1 MKKFDEI
8 VNLQDTCVAYG
19 SFDGMH
25 KGHLKVVKEV
35 VAQADK
41 KNLIPVILSCPA
53 DKQVLTTERE
63 KEYFLK
69 DTGVDVLM
77 SCKAGTDMLKTAI
90 ETLSAKVLVIGENH
104 KDIETVKATAEK
116 AGVEVVVCESES
128 CDGEIITTEAV
139 KKAFDACDF
148 EKVTKLCGHAYVMIG
163 EVMHGKALG
172 RTVGMPTA
180 NLGAPDCKLKP
191 PSGVY
196 ATSVAV
202 DDEVFKAMTNI
213 GKRPS
218 VDDFDYVTI
227 EAFILDFSRDIYG
240 KEIVLEVYKFVRGV
254 IKFASL
260 EDVQKQVQKDIQT
273 VRDTLNL

>member
-1 MKKFDEI
+1 MKKYDEI
-8 VNLQDTCVAYG
+8 VNLKDTCVAYG

-25 KGHLKVVKEV
+25 KGHLKVAKELA
-35 VAQADK
+35 AQAGEK
-41 KNLIPVILSCPA
+41 GLTSVVLSCPA
-53 DKQVLTTERE
+53 GEQVLTTERE

-69 DTGVDVLM
+69 DTGVDVMM
-77 SCKAGTDMLKTAI
+77 SCETGTDMLKAAI
-90 ETLSAKVLVIGENH
+90 ETLGAKVLVIGENH
-104 KDIETVKATAEK
+104 KDMEAVKAAAEE
-116 AGVEVVVCESES
+116 AGVEVVVCEAET
-128 CDGEIITTEAV
+128 CDGEIITAEAV

-148 EKVTKLCGHAYVMIG
+148 EKVTELCGHAYTMIG

-191 PSGVY
+191 PSGAY
-196 ATSVAV
+196 ATSVTV
-202 DDEVFKAMTNI
+202 DGETFKSMTNI

-240 KEIVLEVYKFVRGV
+240 KEIVLEVRKFVRGV
-254 IKFASL
+254 IKFANL
-260 EDVQKQVQKDIQT
+260 EEVQKQVQKDIQT
-273 VRDTLNL
+273 VRDVLEL